1 MIRQSDLIP
10 VASVN
15 KTHGIHGEL
24 SVTIDSDICLSEGS
38 CVITP
43 VDGIFVP
50 FFIKSIRH
58 RHADTFLI
66 TLDGID
72 SDIRAAEFTGADL
85 YIISD
90 DLKHLSVSVEA
101 DDDSD
106 EGFFASALI
115 DSTLADTDGTEI
127 GRIADIDT
135 STPNTLL
142 IVVRPDGSS
151 VMIPL
156 ADDLIQSFDPEE
168 QKLVMDIPDGI
179 LDL

>member
-10 VASVN
+10 VATVN

-24 SVTIDSDICLSEGS
+24 SVTIDSDICLKEGS

-43 VDGIFVP
+43 IDGIFVP
-50 FFIKSIRH
+50 FFIKTIRH
-58 RHADTFLI
+58 RHADTFLL
-66 TLDGID
+66 TLDGVD
-72 SDIRAAEFTGADL
+72 SDSQAADFTGADL
-85 YIISD
+85 YILASD
-90 DLKHLSVSVEA
+90 MKSLSVSDES

-115 DSTLADTDGTEI
+115 DATLADTDGTAI

-142 IVVRPDGSS
+142 IVIRPDGSP

-156 ADDLIQSFDPEE
+156 ADDLIHSFDPER
-168 QKLVMDIPDGI
+168 QTLVMDIPDGI